1 MWPKGM
7 CSSSNSP
14 KEEMD
19 VDATGFFLPVAG
31 ADADNTV
38 VTLDQRWEPHV
49 KGHWTTLGGLNHLP
63 LDFAASEN
71 KLVEGTVFWSCFS
84 PEA

>member
-1 MWPKGM
+1 MPLVFS
-7 CSSSNSP
+7 CQLL
-14 KEEMD
+14 
-19 VDATGFFLPVAG
+19 A

-38 VTLDQRWEPHV
+38 VTLDQRWEPHM
-49 KGHWTTLGGLNHLP
+49 KGHWTTSGGLNLLP
-63 LDFAASEN
+63 LDFAVSEN